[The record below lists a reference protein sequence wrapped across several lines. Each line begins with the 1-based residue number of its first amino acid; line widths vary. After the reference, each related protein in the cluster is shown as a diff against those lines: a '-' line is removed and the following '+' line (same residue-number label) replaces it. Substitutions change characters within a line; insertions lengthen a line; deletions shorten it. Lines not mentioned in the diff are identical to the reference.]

1 MPTART
7 RLATTKFFATSW
19 TPASPPE
26 PIHLV
31 SRSANHQIEWCCSNA
46 EQCANSQGQINVCAT
61 KFPDPNAN
69 ITVADAVQAEYKA
82 LGVTTVTSTLSA
94 GQSFVSGSPTAFTS
108 TIVAT
113 GTSTSSSFN
122 STSTASSSSVA
133 SASKNQASASAV
145 TPAPA
150 SPTVPTSDARSGLA
164 GGAIAGVVIGV
175 IAVVG
180 IVAAVY
186 WCMRTRRTRR
196 RNQWSI
202 PDIPGKMSE
211 APDTALFEAQGREK
225 PAEIGGDEAR
235 HEMA

>member
-61 KFPDPNAN
+61 KFSDPNAN

-113 GTSTSSSFN
+113 GTSTSSS
-122 STSTASSSSVA
+122 SVA

-145 TPAPA
+145 APAPA

-164 GGAIAGVVIGV
+164 GGAIAGIVIGV

-186 WCMRTRRTRR
+186 WCMRKRRTRR